1 MSGELLEAA
10 TSGEC
15 ATSLHLC
22 FRSGD
27 PRVNENPGLT
37 LYHTIWHREHNR
49 SQLATYSAQ
58 CVISNTHR
66 LATELARLN
75 PGWGDETLY
84 QEARTILIGI

>member
-15 ATSLHLC
+15 ASPLHLC
-22 FRSGD
+22 FRSGDCLQLITISKNYNHNFRSGD

-49 SQLATYSAQ
+49 SVTHIYSAAVQ
-58 CVISNTHR
+58 
-66 LATELARLN
+66 
-75 PGWGDETLY
+75 
-84 QEARTILIGI
+84 